1 MEHSSVSFVQATHG
15 RLAVHE
21 WAQGEPRFLALL
33 VHGYGEHLGRYDYVA
48 QRLTVQ
54 GGRVFGPDHQ
64 GHGQSDGERV
74 LVTDYAAVVEDVHQV
89 ALAMKRRYP
98 GVPLVLIGH
107 SMGGLIA
114 TRYAQLHGATL
125 AALVLSGPLL
135 GRKTAIT
142 SLLDLPEMP
151 ATPLD
156 VSKLSRD
163 PDIGKRYTDD
173 PLVWHGPFKRD
184 TLLAMRAVL
193 HTIHCGPT
201 LANLP
206 TLWLHGGA
214 DELVR
219 AQESRTTLDVIRGN
233 HFESQIYPDARH
245 EIFNETNRDAI
256 LGRVLAFIGTVL
268 SSPRP

>member
-1 MEHSSVSFVQATHG
+1 MEHSLVSFIDAGAG

-21 WAQGEPRFLALL
+21 WDSGQPLFLALL
-33 VHGYGEHLGRYDYVA
+33 VHGYGEHLGRYDHFA
-48 QRLTVQ
+48 QRLSSS
-54 GGRVFGPDHQ
+54 GARVFGPDHQ

-74 LVTDYAAVVEDVHQV
+74 LITNYAAVVEDLHLV
-89 ALAMKRRYP
+89 AQAMTRRYP
-98 GVPLVLIGH
+98 YLPLIMIGH

-114 TRYAQLHGATL
+114 ARYAQLHGETL
-125 AALVLSGPLL
+125 SALVLSGPLL

-142 SLLDLPEMP
+142 SLLDLPEIP
-151 ATPLD
+151 ATPLE
-156 VSKLSRD
+156 VSTLSRD

-173 PLVWHGPFKRD
+173 PLVWHGSFKRD

-201 LANLP
+201 LGDLP

-214 DELVR
+214 DKLVR
-219 AQESRTTLDVIRGN
+219 VEESRTTLEVIRGN

-256 LGRVLAFIGTVL
+256 QGRVLAFIGTVL
-268 SSPRP
+268 SSPRR

>member
-48 QRLTVQ
+48 QRLAAR

-74 LVTDYAAVVEDVHQV
+74 LVTDYAAVVEDVHRV
-89 ALAMKRRYP
+89 ALAMTRRYP
-98 GVPLVLIGH
+98 GVPLVLVGH

-114 TRYAQLHGATL
+114 TRYAQLYGSSL

-135 GRKTAIT
+135 GKNTAIT
-142 SLLDLPEMP
+142 SLLDLPVIP
-151 ATPLD
+151 DTPLD
-156 VSKLSRD
+156 VSTLSRD
-163 PDIGKRYTDD
+163 PEVGKRYTDD
-173 PLVWHGPFKRD
+173 PLVWHGPFKRA
-184 TLLAMRAVL
+184 TLLAMHAML
-193 HTIHCGPT
+193 QTIDAGPT
-201 LANLP
+201 LGQLP
-206 TLWLHGGA
+206 TLWLHGGG
-214 DELVR
+214 DELVKPE
-219 AQESRTTLDVIRGN
+219 ESRTTLEVLAGE

-245 EIFNETNRDAI
+245 EIFNETNRDA
-256 LGRVLAFIGTVL
+256 VLDRAIAFIEATL
-268 SSPRP
+268 HSPRT